1 MTVAPSAIPSGTRIL
16 YLEDSLID
24 ADLVRSLLVGNQPEL
39 VLTHVLGKTDYE
51 EALEQNAYD
60 IILADYQIPSYGGE
74 AALAQAQMRRPDLPF
89 VFVSGALG
97 EEIAIE
103 SMKLGATDY
112 VVKQRLQRLPA
123 VVARAL
129 TEKQE
134 RSKRLSAEIALRES
148 EAKFRHL
155 AENVPAL
162 VWMTESDLSCSY
174 LSPSW
179 SEFTGQAAQAGLG
192 AGWLDSIHPED
203 REGFLEVLRNSHQ
216 ERMGAECECRLR
228 HAGNG
233 YRWTITTAEPRFSD
247 AGDFLGLI
255 GTFVDITERRRYEDE
270 LALRADEFQSLA
282 DNIHQLAWMADA
294 NGWIYWYN
302 KRWFDYTG
310 TTLSDMQGWG
320 WRKVHHPDHV
330 DRVVEKISAHFKSG
344 ETWEDTFPLRGRD
357 GGYRWFLSRAR
368 CVRDEAGNIVRWLG
382 TNTDITERLEADRL
396 RQLLVNELNH
406 RVKNSLATVR
416 AIASQ
421 TMRHEDS
428 FEVFKEKFESRILVF
443 SNTHDL
449 LTQSNWQG
457 ADLRALV
464 EQTLAAHGE
473 PGQYLT
479 NGETLHLDPK
489 AAVAI
494 SLALHEL
501 ATNAVKHGA
510 LSSPNGR
517 VRVNWSKAEKEN
529 PEFYLRWQ
537 EEGGPPVSKPTRSG
551 FGTRLI
557 HRSLAQDI
565 DGEVDFRFEP
575 EGLDCRIT
583 GRLSKQ

>member
-24 ADLVRSLLVGNQPEL
+24 ADLVRTLLVGTQPEL
-39 VLTHVLGKTDYE
+39 VFTHVLGKSDYE

-74 AALAQAQMRRPDLPF
+74 AALAQAQLRRPDLPF

-103 SMKLGATDY
+103 SVKLGATDY

-134 RSKRLSAEIALRES
+134 RVKRLSAEIALRES

-179 SEFTGQAAQAGLG
+179 SEFTGQAAQLGLG
-192 AGWLDSIHPED
+192 NGWLESIHPDD
-203 REGFLEVLRNSHQ
+203 REGFIEVLRNSHQ
-216 ERMGAECECRLR
+216 EHLGAECECRLR

-247 AGDFLGLI
+247 VGDFLGLI

-302 KRWFDYTG
+302 QRWFDYTG
-310 TTLSDMQGWG
+310 TTLSEMQGWG
-320 WRKVHHPDHV
+320 WRKVHHPEHV

-368 CVRDEAGNIVRWLG
+368 CVRDKGGNIVRWLG

-421 TMRHEDS
+421 TMRHEES
-428 FEVFKEKFESRILVF
+428 FENFKEKFESRILVF
-443 SNTHDL
+443 STTHDL

-464 EQTLAAHGE
+464 EQSLAAHGE
-473 PGQYLT
+473 SSQYLT
-479 NGETLHLDPK
+479 DGETLHLDPK

-510 LSSPNGR
+510 LSSPSGR
-517 VRVNWSKAEKEN
+517 VRVSWSKDQKQN
-529 PEFYLRWQ
+529 PEFHLRWQ
-537 EEGGPPVSKPTRSG
+537 EEGGPPVSKPKRSG